1 VPAEDFRDMG
11 LEVGLEVGLER
22 ERRDR
27 LVGRKDSRDGSSS
40 SESVGRIWEKSQ
52 MGFER
57 LGGVGRG
64 YINFLL

>member
-1 VPAEDFRDMG
+1 M
-11 LEVGLEVGLER
+11 EVGLER